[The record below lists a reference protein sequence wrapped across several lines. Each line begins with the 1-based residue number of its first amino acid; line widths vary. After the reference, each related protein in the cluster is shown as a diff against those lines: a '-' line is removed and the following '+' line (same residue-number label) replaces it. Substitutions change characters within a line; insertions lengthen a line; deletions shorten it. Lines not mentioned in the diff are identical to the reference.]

1 MTVTSGIL
9 FNAMRHQTGL
19 LVAVRWDARCSSS
32 LRIGG
37 GSHRLDV
44 GFLEDGLDDMLLF
57 RAENLGQ
64 AVVELWL
71 FLLEAWR
78 GGGR

>member
-1 MTVTSGIL
+1 MMTVTSGIL

-32 LRIGG
+32 SLRIGG
-37 GSHRLDV
+37 SSHRLDV
-44 GFLEDGLDDMLLF
+44 GFLEDGLDDMLLL

-71 FLLEAWR
+71 FLLEA
-78 GGGR
+78 